1 MNRYSAKYFGKTK
14 RIIKNHKGDSIVTLQ
29 FFQRKDNSLLGGIDE
44 ALEFLKK
51 NTDTS
56 KYEILYLPEGSK
68 ISNYDIVLQLKGKY
82 EYFGEFE
89 GVIDGILS
97 RSTSLAT
104 NAMHIVEV
112 ANGKKVIFMGDRAD
126 HYKNQEIDGK
136 AVALGGISTQVTDAH
151 VALHDGTAI
160 GTIPHVLIQM
170 FEGDL
175 VAAIKAYK
183 KEFPDEPTP
192 ALVDFNNDII
202 GDSLKVIKAFPDLYA
217 VRVDT
222 SSGVSDAYFKND
234 EEYGVTPNLIKA
246 LRKALDE
253 NGGSNVKIIVSSGF
267 DVEKIKLFEKEKTP
281 VDVYGVGASL
291 LKINNTFSAD
301 AVEVNGKKIAKVG
314 RKKQPIDR
322 LIKL

>member
-14 RIIKNHKGDSIVTLQ
+14 QIIKNHKGDSIVTLQ

-44 ALEFLKK
+44 TLEFLKK

-151 VALHDGTAI
+151 VALHDGIAI

-175 VAAIKAYK
+175 VEAIKAYK

-222 SSGVSDAYFKND
+222 SSGVSDAYFKNN

-301 AVEVNGKKIAKVG
+301 AVEVNGKEIAKVG
-314 RKKQPIDR
+314 RKKQPIDK

>member
-14 RIIKNHKGDSIVTLQ
+14 QIIKNHKGDSIVTLQ

-151 VALHDGTAI
+151 VALHDGIAI

-175 VAAIKAYK
+175 VEAIKAYK

-222 SSGVSDAYFKND
+222 SSGVSDAYFKNN

-301 AVEVNGKKIAKVG
+301 AVEVNGKEIAKVG
-314 RKKQPIDR
+314 RKKQPIDK